1 MGLLEGKTAIVTG
14 AARGIGKAIALKF
27 AQEGANIAFTDLV
40 LNDDMAAG
48 MEATRKEIASVGVKC
63 LAYAGNA
70 ADFAETEEV
79 VKKIKEDFGS
89 IDILVNNAGIT
100 KDGLMLRMS
109 EQQWDAVINVNLK
122 SAFNFIHACIPFMMR
137 QRGGSIINMASVVG
151 VHGNAGQANYAA
163 SKAGLI
169 ALAKSIGQEIGRR
182 GIRANAIAPGFI
194 DTAMTQALP
203 DNIRKEWVERIPLR
217 RAGKVEDIANVALFL
232 ASDLSSYV
240 SGQVIQVDG
249 GMNM

>member
-1 MGLLEGKTAIVTG
+1 MKLLEGKTALITG
-14 AARGIGKAIALKF
+14 AARGIGKAIAVKF
-27 AQEGANIAFTDLV
+27 ASEGANIAFTDLKI
-40 LNDDMAAG
+40 DDLAL
-48 MEATRKEIASVGVKC
+48 ETQKEIESYGVKC
-63 LAYAGNA
+63 KGYASDASNYA
-70 ADFAETEEV
+70 QTEEV
-79 VKKIKEDFGS
+79 VAEVKKDFGS

-100 KDGLMLRMS
+100 KDGLMLRMTES
-109 EQQWDAVINVNLK
+109 DWDRVINVNLK
-122 SAFNFIHACIPFMMR
+122 SAFNFIHAVLPIMLR

-151 VHGNAGQANYAA
+151 VHGNAGQANYAS

-169 ALAKSIGQEIGRR
+169 ALAKSIAQEVGSR

-194 DTAMTQALP
+194 ETAMTAALP
-203 DNIRKEWVERIPLR
+203 EDVRKDWVGKIPLR
-217 RAGKVEDIANVALFL
+217 RGGKPEDIANVATFL